1 MGEIVNWEIEFTGRA
16 LSHLKA
22 LKPLEQKLLLSE
34 IELHLSREPDQP
46 TRNRKQLRPNP
57 LADWELRVGTFRVF
71 YTIEHHVVVVTVVAI
86 GRKDH
91 NTLIIEGEEFPL

>member
-1 MGEIVNWEIEFTGRA
+1 VKWKIEFTGRA

-22 LKPLEQKLLLSE
+22 LKPFEQTLLLHE
-34 IELHLSREPDQP
+34 IDLHLSREPDKP
-46 TRNRKQLRPNP
+46 TQNRKQLRPNP
-57 LADWELRVGTFRVF
+57 LSDWELRVGTFRVF
-71 YTIEHHVVVVTVVAI
+71 YTIENNVVVVTVVAI